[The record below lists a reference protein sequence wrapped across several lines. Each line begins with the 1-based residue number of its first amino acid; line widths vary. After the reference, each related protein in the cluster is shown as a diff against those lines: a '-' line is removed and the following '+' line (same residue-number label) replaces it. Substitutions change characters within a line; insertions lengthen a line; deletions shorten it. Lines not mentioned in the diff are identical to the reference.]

1 VDLEGVAPE
10 LAEEL
15 VKLDTACSK
24 IAQAIADAV
33 SVREVLAVDEV
44 EIPPQLQE
52 LAYAKVASL
61 GSLRRLR
68 DSKVEEIVKN
78 QLSSIEREYSD
89 LVASREFDRVKAGDW
104 SGLRGTY
111 PELYAKAL
119 REGKLIL
126 ERKQTRKR

>member
-1 VDLEGVAPE
+1 MDLEGVAPE
-10 LAEEL
+10 LADEL

-24 IAQAIADAV
+24 VAQAIADAV
-33 SVREVLAVDEV
+33 SVREVMAIDDVEV
-44 EIPPQLQE
+44 PPQLQE
-52 LAYAKVASL
+52 IAYAKVPSL

-68 DSKVEEIVKN
+68 DTKIEEIVKN

-89 LVASREFDRVKAGDW
+89 LVASREFDRVKVADW
-104 SGLRGTY
+104 SALRASY

-126 ERKQTRKR
+126 DRKQNRKR